1 MQFQTKVEDHVE
13 DELKSKKNE
22 LRVHADHI
30 DFMVENFEMTFS
42 KYKGMLA

>member
-1 MQFQTKVEDHVE
+1 MQFQIKVEDHVE
-13 DELKSKKNE
+13 EELKKDE

-30 DFMVENFEMTFS
+30 DFMVENFELTFS